1 MGSGAA
7 GALTLVHL
15 ADRVAGADVPIRFD
29 EPARGSRA
37 LAAALGA
44 LAAAALPP
52 VHAVPLLLVSFTG
65 LVRLIHTSPSPW
77 RAAAVAWWFGLAHFI
92 AGLYWIGPALLTGPA
107 RFGWLSAP
115 AAIGLAVVLAVYP
128 ALAAF
133 TARLLPL
140 AIAGRVLA
148 FAIAWTAAEWLRGNV
163 LTGFPM
169 NLMGTVWAPSIAMLQ
184 FTALAGAYGLGFV
197 TVLAAAAPAALSLP
211 PRSGRS
217 WALPAAAF
225 GLLAAVWAGGE
236 LRLALA
242 PDSPPTGTSLRL
254 VSVNI
259 DQRIKWRDDMR
270 MAALTRY
277 VELSRRPGFEAT
289 DLVIWPE
296 TTVTFYLAERAPL
309 RARLSRAAPPGGHLV
324 TGSLRRIRSKEL
336 PTVFWNSLHALTPA
350 GDIAATYDKH
360 HLVPFAEYNPL
371 SAILPLPILVGGAN
385 DYSAGPGPR
394 TLRLPGLPP
403 FSPLICYEAIFPG
416 AAVAA
421 GGPAQERPRW
431 LLNITNDA
439 WFRRTSGIWQH
450 FEAVRLRAVEEGL
463 PMVRVANAG
472 ISAVVDAYGRV
483 RGRLG
488 PDEAGVFDSPLPPAL
503 AAPPPQA
510 RLGGWSLV
518 ILLLLA
524 TAALPALGPQ
534 R

>member
-7 GALTLVHL
+7 GAPALVHL
-15 ADRVAGADVPIRFD
+15 DDRVAGADVPIRLD

-77 RAAAVAWWFGLAHFI
+77 RAAAVAWWFGFAHFI

-115 AAIGLAVVLAVYP
+115 AAISLVAVLAVYP

-148 FAIAWTAAEWLRGNV
+148 LAIAWTAAEWLRGAF

-169 NLMGTVWAPSIAMLQ
+169 NLMGTVWAPSSAMIQ
-184 FTALAGAYGLGFV
+184 GAALAGVYGLSFV
-197 TVLAAAAPAALSLP
+197 TVLAAAAPAALAAPGAGARRPWL
-211 PRSGRS
+211 
-217 WALPAAAF
+217 APAAAF

-236 LRLALA
+236 IRLALA

-254 VSVNI
+254 VLANI
-259 DQRIKWRDDMR
+259 DQRLKWRDDMR
-270 MAALTRY
+270 RAALTRY

-296 TTVTFYLAERAPL
+296 TAVTFYLAERAPL
-309 RARLSRAAPPGGHLV
+309 RTRLSRAAPPGGHLV
-324 TGSLRRIRSKEL
+324 TGSLRRTRSKGR
-336 PTVFWNSLHALTPA
+336 TVAFWNSLHALTPA
-350 GDIAATYDKH
+350 GVVAATYDKH

-385 DYSAGPGPR
+385 DYSSGPGPR

-403 FSPLICYEAIFPG
+403 FSPI
-416 AAVAA
+416 
-421 GGPAQERPRW
+421 
-431 LLNITNDA
+431 
-439 WFRRTSGIWQH
+439 
-450 FEAVRLRAVEEGL
+450 
-463 PMVRVANAG
+463 
-472 ISAVVDAYGRV
+472 
-483 RGRLG
+483 
-488 PDEAGVFDSPLPPAL
+488 
-503 AAPPPQA
+503 
-510 RLGGWSLV
+510 
-518 ILLLLA
+518 
-524 TAALPALGPQ
+524 
-534 R
+534 

>member
-1 MGSGAA
+1 M
-7 GALTLVHL
+7 
-15 ADRVAGADVPIRFD
+15 RIRFD

-77 RAAAVAWWFGLAHFI
+77 RAAAAAWWFGCAHFI

-107 RFGWLSAP
+107 RFGWLAVP

-140 AIAGRVLA
+140 TISGRVLA
-148 FAIAWTAAEWLRGNV
+148 LAIAWTAAEWLRCTI
-163 LTGFPM
+163 LTGFPI
-169 NLMGTVWAPSIAMLQ
+169 NLMGTVWAPSTAMIQ
-184 FTALAGAYGLGFV
+184 GAALAGVYGLSFV
-197 TVLAAAAPAALSLP
+197 TVLAAAAPAALAAPGAGARRAWL
-211 PRSGRS
+211 
-217 WALPAAAF
+217 APAAAF

-236 LRLALA
+236 IRLALA
-242 PDSPPTGTSLRL
+242 PDPPPTGTSLRL

-259 DQRIKWRDDMR
+259 DQRLKWRDDMR
-270 MAALTRY
+270 LAALTRY

-309 RARLSRAAPPGGHLV
+309 RARLSRAAPPDGHLV
-324 TGSLRRIRSKEL
+324 TGSLRRIRSKGL
-336 PTVFWNSLHALTPA
+336 PSVFWNSLHALTPA

-371 SAILPLPILVGGAN
+371 SAVLPLPILVDGAN

-421 GGPAQERPRW
+421 GGPAEERPRW

-450 FEAVRLRAVEEGL
+450 FQAVRLRAVEEGL

-472 ISAVVDAYGRV
+472 VSAVIDAYGRV
-483 RGRLG
+483 RGRFG
-488 PDEAGVFDSPLPPAL
+488 PDEAGVLDAPLPPAL
-503 AAPPPQA
+503 AVPPPQA
-510 RLGGWSLV
+510 RLGGWTLAV
-518 ILLLLA
+518 LLLLA
-524 TAALPALGPQ
+524 TAALPALGL
-534 R
+534 RR